1 MIRRS
6 DYDTRTANGREVFM
20 KCIAVALFEESR
32 REIERGGEW
41 KSLIILFIVVAVAGM
56 LLSLEHVALLFVCLL
71 FFIDVLRCTSARLYS
86 FHCLH
91 SVFRMLVQIVCCR
104 CVLYVL
110 YLSESFV
117 DTLVF
122 YSIPFLFVFFLLLF
136 LSDPLRPKSNSH
148 WNVRRV
154 HKFEQ
159 KDRWQNARHSISPCT
174 MNKAHRSIYIYTGTR
189 DRHWTPTIFG
199 LSWYFI
205 QIQLNVGPYPS
216 KCLPNVETML
226 TKNFGFEYTIFSKKQ
241 R

>member
-1 MIRRS
+1 MIQWFVVLITIREQQTDEKFS
-6 DYDTRTANGREVFM
+6 WSVSQWHCLGRVGE
-20 KCIAVALFEESR
+20 
-32 REIERGGEW
+32 REREW

-122 YSIPFLFVFFLLLF
+122 YSIPFLFDFFLLLF

-159 KDRWQNARHSISPCT
+159 KDRW
-174 MNKAHRSIYIYTGTR
+174 
-189 DRHWTPTIFG
+189 
-199 LSWYFI
+199 
-205 QIQLNVGPYPS
+205 
-216 KCLPNVETML
+216 
-226 TKNFGFEYTIFSKKQ
+226 
-241 R
+241 

>member
-20 KCIAVALFEESR
+20 KCIAVALFGESGR
-32 REIERGGEW
+32 ERGEEW
-41 KSLIILFIVVAVAGM
+41 KSLIILFIVVAIAGM

-122 YSIPFLFVFFLLLF
+122 YSIPFLFFFF
-136 LSDPLRPKSNSH
+136 CFYFCQIHFVQRVIHIETCGACINSN
-148 WNVRRV
+148 RRIAG
-154 HKFEQ
+154 KMQ
-159 KDRWQNARHSISPCT
+159 DI
-174 MNKAHRSIYIYTGTR
+174 
-189 DRHWTPTIFG
+189 
-199 LSWYFI
+199 L
-205 QIQLNVGPYPS
+205 
-216 KCLPNVETML
+216 
-226 TKNFGFEYTIFSKKQ
+226 
-241 R
+241 